1 MKIVITALGSGGD
14 VFPFITLGQ
23 VLQQRGH
30 TVALLANPYFA
41 NAVAQAGLSLVAL
54 GTEDEYLA
62 ALRQPEIW
70 HPRRGFAVIWQQLME
85 LMPRILATLEAQ
97 IVPHQ
102 TVLVGSTLSLTTRL
116 AQERHGLPAV
126 MVHLSPNCFL
136 SAYEFPITSARPLP
150 SWMPLWARRALLAAI
165 DRWMLDATCAPPLNA
180 LRAPLGLPPV
190 RSVMRR
196 WLHSPDLTIGAF
208 PDWFAT
214 PQPDWPAS
222 AVVTGFLRLRS
233 PATSSL
239 PEAVQAFLSAGSP
252 PLVFTAGTGMMQAH
266 AFFTCALQ
274 TVTTL
279 QQRALFVTRFPETL
293 PDALPAE
300 VMVADHVPFDR
311 LLPQVAAL
319 VHHGGIGTTVAAL
332 AAGTPQLV
340 VPFAFDQFDN
350 AVRVV
355 RLGVG
360 RSSATLHPER
370 WIAELESLLHPDPTL
385 AAALRHYQQ
394 RMTEMPDASA
404 LIADRI
410 EALARA
416 SFPLLPLDNDR

>member
-14 VFPFITLGQ
+14 VFPFIAIGQ

-30 TVALLANPYFA
+30 TVALLANPHFA
-41 NAVAQAGLSLVAL
+41 NAVAQAGLLLVPL

-70 HPRRGFAVIWQQLME
+70 HPRRGFAVIWRQLMA
-85 LMPRILATLEAQ
+85 LTPRILATLEGQ

-102 TVLVGSTLSLTTRL
+102 TVLVGSTLSLATRL
-116 AQERHGLPAV
+116 AQERHGLPAA

-136 SAYEFPITSARPLP
+136 SAYEFPVTSAQPLP
-150 SWMPLWARRALLAAI
+150 GWMPLWARRALLTAI
-165 DRWMLDATCAPPLNA
+165 DRGMLDATCAPPLNA
-180 LRAPLGLPPV
+180 LRTTLGLPPV

-196 WLHSPDLTIGAF
+196 WLHSPDLTLGAF
-208 PDWFAT
+208 PDWFAA

-222 AVVTGFLRLRS
+222 AVVTGFPRLHTPAES
-233 PATSSL
+233 PL

-252 PLVFTAGTGMMQAH
+252 PLVFTAGTGMTQAK
-266 AFFTCALQ
+266 AFFTCAFQ
-274 TVTTL
+274 TVTAL
-279 QQRALFVTRFPETL
+279 QQRALFVTRFPEIL

-300 VMVADHVPFDR
+300 VWVADHLPFDR

-319 VHHGGIGTTVAAL
+319 VHHGGIGTTAAAL
-332 AAGTPQLV
+332 AAGIPQLIA
-340 VPFAFDQFDN
+340 PFAFDQFDN
-350 AVRVV
+350 AARVV

-360 RSSATLHPER
+360 RSCTTLHPEH
-370 WIAELESLLHPDPTL
+370 WVAELKPLLYSDSTL
-385 AAALRHYQQ
+385 TAALRHYQRLMAQ
-394 RMTEMPDASA
+394 TPDASA

-410 EALARA
+410 EALTRVRFPIA
-416 SFPLLPLDNDR
+416 STR